1 MIRPLLLL
9 QLLHLAEIG
18 CNKVSQMVM
27 MGPGFKAAIIGNG
40 IYIGLFIT
48 SSRNNIDG
56 ADLLAALK
64 MWRIRLSASPYT
76 K

>member
-1 MIRPLLLL
+1 
-9 QLLHLAEIG
+9 
-18 CNKVSQMVM
+18 MVM

-64 MWRIRLSASPYT
+64 MWRMRLSASPYT
-76 K
+76 